1 MIKGMKPHLNHAGSA
16 FFVVIIFSFNV
27 RANRFRCN
35 GSLCLDATAYALLEI
50 IAVLLDN

>member
-35 GSLCLDATAYALLEI
+35 GSLCLDATLLEI